1 MYGDGEPSENPLEPE
16 GRDQASTSRSSGEA
30 LSKQSHDN
38 PAYIGNATAST
49 SGEQQQLPDA
59 RDGEGRA
66 NSAPE
71 GPTSTP
77 FQNDAGWVP
86 LVLSPVMLP
95 GNPGSWNGTPGTIP
109 TRTTPLETFPSGAI
123 PLGTF
128 PPGTT
133 PPATVDGPTIP
144 QWMPVL
150 IPVQMPLFLPSPPS
164 DQAGQNAGF
173 FPFPPAV
180 PFYQP
185 FGMAPGVP
193 GAPAGLK
200 FPVPMNIPMPTEGN
214 LPGATAGQPVAD
226 AGRAPPVVAR
236 EGVPP
241 VQVGQMQPNG
251 VPHVAQAGADQRR
264 VVRRFQVGIQLD
276 LLLLLKLAVVVF
288 VFNQDGSKDRLLLLL
303 GLAGVIYLYQTGSL
317 APLLRWLAERAQHFM
332 TPPQQLAQAQAQP
345 DGRPAPEV
353 PVREAAVADVANRAA
368 EEPAAEAA
376 AEAPAEGANPPP
388 PPPNAQ
394 IPQDPFWAF
403 VKEVRMLVV
412 GFVTSLLP
420 GFHPHAD

>member
-16 GRDQASTSRSSGEA
+16 GRDQASTSGSSGEA

-38 PAYIGNATAST
+38 PVYLGNATAST
-49 SGEQQQLPDA
+49 SGEQQQTPDVRDGDA
-59 RDGEGRA
+59 RA
-66 NSAPE
+66 NFSPE
-71 GPTSTP
+71 GPTSTA

-86 LVLSPVMLP
+86 LVLSPAMFP
-95 GNPGSWNGTPGTIP
+95 GNPDSWIGAPGTIP
-109 TRTTPLETFPSGAI
+109 SGTTPLETFPSGAV

-133 PPATVDGPTIP
+133 PPATVDGITIP

-173 FPFPPAV
+173 YSVPSMI

-185 FGMAPGVP
+185 FGMAPG
-193 GAPAGLK
+193 APTGLK
-200 FPVPMNIPMPTEGN
+200 FPVPMNVPMPTDGN
-214 LPGATAGQPVAD
+214 LPGATAGHPVAD

-241 VQVGQMQPNG
+241 GQVGQMQPNG
-251 VPHVAQAGADQRR
+251 VPHVAQADQRR

-288 VFNQDGSKDRLLLLL
+288 VFNQDGSKDRLFLLL

-317 APLLRWLAERAQHFM
+317 APLLRWLAERAQQFM

-345 DGRPAPEV
+345 QPQADGRLAPEV
-353 PVREAAVADVANRAA
+353 QAREAPGADAANPAA
-368 EEPAAEAA
+368 EEPTGEAAEP
-376 AEAPAEGANPPP
+376 PAEGANHQPPLL
-388 PPPNAQ
+388 NAQ
-394 IPQDPFWAF
+394 VPQDPFWAF
-403 VKEVRMLVV
+403 VKEVQMLVV